1 MHPDILKLLAVFGT
15 VFVAELGDKT
25 QLATLLFA
33 SEGKHNPMLVF
44 IAAAGA
50 LCLSTALAVFIG
62 ATGAEYLKRV
72 PLNLIAG
79 LGFLALGTWTLV
91 DYWRA

>member
-1 MHPDILKLLAVFGT
+1 MQPDILKLLAIFGA

-33 SEGKHNPMLVF
+33 SDSKHSPMLVF
-44 IAAAGA
+44 VAAAGA
-50 LCLSTALAVFIG
+50 LCLSTALAVAIG
-62 ATGAEYLKRV
+62 STGAAYLTRV
-72 PLNLIAG
+72 PLKLIAG
-79 LGFLALGTWTLV
+79 LGFLALGAWTLI